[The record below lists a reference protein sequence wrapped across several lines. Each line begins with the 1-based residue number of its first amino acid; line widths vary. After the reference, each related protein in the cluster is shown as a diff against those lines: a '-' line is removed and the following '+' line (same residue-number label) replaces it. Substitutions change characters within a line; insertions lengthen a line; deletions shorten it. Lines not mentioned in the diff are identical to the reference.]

1 MKTDAQWMRE
11 AVRLA
16 AKAWGMTSPN
26 PLVGAVVVREGEL
39 VGAGW
44 HHRAGTPHAEVHALA
59 AAGERA
65 RGATLYVTLEPCST
79 HGRTPP
85 CTEAVLAAGVGRV
98 VIGSLDPNPAHAGR
112 GVALLRAAGVAVES
126 GIEAARCAGLN
137 ESFYCWIR
145 HRRPYVLLKLGMTLD
160 GRIATAGGE
169 SQWITGPAAR
179 RWVQR
184 YRQWADAI
192 LVGGETVRRDNPQLL
207 VRQPASWPRQP
218 LRLVATRSGQ
228 LGEAPQVLTD
238 GRAETRL
245 VACADPA
252 AWRQWLAELGARQIT
267 ALLVEGGGEL
277 AGELLRAGCVDKI
290 AFFVAPRILGG
301 RHSRPAIGGA
311 DPLHLAEALG
321 VQELT
326 VRRVGADLLIMG
338 YLSDVHRYS

>member
-1 MKTDAQWMRE
+1 MRV

-26 PLVGAVVVREGEL
+26 PLVGAVVVRDGAP

-44 HHRAGTPHAEVHALA
+44 HHQAGTPHAEVHALA
-59 AAGERA
+59 AAGELA

-98 VIGSLDPNPAHAGR
+98 VIGSLDPNPEHAGR
-112 GVALLRAAGVAVES
+112 GVALLRAAGVTVES
-126 GIEAARCAGLN
+126 GIEAQRCAALN

-145 HRRPYVLLKLGMTLD
+145 QRRPYVLLKLGMTLD
-160 GRIATAGGE
+160 GKIATASGE

-192 LVGGETVRRDNPQLL
+192 LVGAETVRRDNPQLR
-207 VRQPASWPRQP
+207 VRQPANWPRQP
-218 LRLVATRSGQ
+218 QRWVASRSGK
-228 LGEAPQVLTD
+228 LGDDRQVLTD
-238 GRAETRL
+238 GQAPARI
-245 VACADPA
+245 VSCADPA
-252 AWRQWLAELGARQIT
+252 AWRQWLAELGAQQVT
-267 ALLVEGGGEL
+267 SLLVEGGGEL

-290 AFFVAPRILGG
+290 AFFVAPLILGG
-301 RHSRPAIGGA
+301 RQSRPAVGGA

-321 VQELT
+321 VRELT

>member
-1 MKTDAQWMRE
+1 MMTDSQWMR
-11 AVRLA
+11 AALRLA

-26 PLVGAVVVREGEL
+26 PLVGAIVVRGGRQ
-39 VGAGW
+39 VGIGW

-59 AAGERA
+59 AAGPRT
-65 RGATLYVTLEPCST
+65 RGATLYVTLEPCCT

-85 CTEAVLAAGVGRV
+85 CTDAVLAAGIARV
-98 VIGSLDPNPAHAGR
+98 VIGALDPNPAHAGR
-112 GVALLRAAGVAVES
+112 GVALLQAAGIAVDT
-126 GIEAARCAGLN
+126 GVEAARCAALN
-137 ESFYCWIR
+137 ESFAGWIR
-145 HRRPYVLLKLGMTLD
+145 YRRPYVLLKLAMTLD
-160 GRIATAGGE
+160 GKLATAGGE

-184 YRQWADAI
+184 QRQWADAI
-192 LVGGETVRRDNPQLL
+192 LVGGETVRRDDPQLL
-207 VRQPASWPRQP
+207 VRTPADWPRQP
-218 LRLVATRSGQ
+218 LRLVATRSGN
-228 LGEAPQVLTD
+228 LGPAPRLLTD

-245 VACADPA
+245 VSCADAPA
-252 AWRQWLAELGARQIT
+252 WHRWLAELGAQQVT

-290 AFFVAPRILGG
+290 AFFVAPKILGG
-301 RHSRPAIGGA
+301 RHSRPAVGGA

-321 VQELT
+321 VRELT